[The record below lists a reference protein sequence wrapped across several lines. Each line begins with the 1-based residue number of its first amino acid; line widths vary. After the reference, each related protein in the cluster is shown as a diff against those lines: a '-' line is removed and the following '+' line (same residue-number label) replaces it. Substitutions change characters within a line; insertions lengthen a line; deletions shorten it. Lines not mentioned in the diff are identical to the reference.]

1 MINTSQDFESAL
13 NYVSADIDYT
23 SAKISGDMNSAAFNR
38 VFLDI
43 EEKINI
49 LYEKIR
55 LLEDIRDY
63 TKLFVVRAIQERRT
77 KIMENLR
84 VIETLTDETKNKGS
98 ITYVIVPNEGETV
111 YDRDGTVISQF
122 ESTDGTLVFPGQSL
136 VFEYASSVINKGTVA
151 DNEVQKQDPVQGD
164 YTAVEPVPFNSAE
177 PFASADL
184 LIKDGASHFDIYC
197 SDEPCRDKFQVQFD
211 ITFSGKIKSNYI
223 NFNPV
228 NCKVV
233 SVKLYDT
240 DNIMTELLPEQR
252 YFSLMRL
259 AKAVIIVECSNY
271 ERYVLAVPSRGKDD
285 AFDKAITGGEIYE

>member
-13 NYVSADIDYT
+13 SYVSADIDYT

-136 VFEYASSVINKGTVA
+136 VFEYASSIINKGTVA

-228 NCKVV
+228 NCRVV
-233 SVKLYDT
+233 SIKLYDT
-240 DNIMTELLPEQR
+240 DNIMTELMPEQR

-259 AKAVIIVECSNY
+259 AKAVIIVECNNY